1 MALSQRKQNFMEGA
15 AVLTLAVAVT
25 KVIGA
30 VYKIPLGN
38 LLDKD
43 GMAHFYVAYNIYS
56 LLLIVS
62 TAGLPLA
69 LSRLVSRAEAMGRV
83 NQRKRI
89 FRVTAGVFFL
99 LGVVCCG
106 VMLLFAEPLSELLND
121 GQAAPAIRVLAPAVL
136 CVCMLSAIR
145 GYTQG
150 RGDMRPTAV
159 SQIIESAGKLL
170 VGLTAAWLLTRR
182 AAAPNVCAAG
192 AISGVTA
199 GAAVSLLVLAVWL
212 LRTHRGQKG
221 TDIPDSRREI
231 LRQVLGIGI
240 PVTLGSVGMSLIT
253 LLDQA
258 LVLGTLQSSLGLSE
272 SAAASLYGEYT
283 FGMTLF
289 ALPASFMYPLSISLV
304 PSISGAMAAGRGET
318 AARNAASALKL
329 AMVLALPVGVGMSV
343 LAGPILH
350 LLYPA
355 VPQTAEAAAYHLRI
369 LGLASVFVC
378 LMIATAGILQ
388 AYGKE
393 RIPVVTLLIGGGV
406 KIAANYLLVTDP
418 AISIHGAPIGTLL
431 CYAVIAGLNLAA
443 IAGTVPGRLR
453 LGGAAGK
460 LLLSTAAMAA
470 TAWCG
475 YGFLSRHMGAG
486 AATLLAIL
494 AAAAVYAVLVLALEV
509 LRREEILQLPKGEKL
524 AKFLYKS

>member
-1 MALSQRKQNFMEGA
+1 MPRRKQNFMEGA
-15 AVLTLAVAVT
+15 AVLTLAVAAT

-106 VMLLFAEPLSELLND
+106 VMLLFAGPLAELLND

-159 SQIIESAGKLL
+159 S
-170 VGLTAAWLLTRR
+170 
-182 AAAPNVCAAG
+182 
-192 AISGVTA
+192 
-199 GAAVSLLVLAVWL
+199 LLVLAVWL
-212 LRTHRGQKG
+212 LRSHGGQKG
-221 TDIPDSRREI
+221 ADIPDSRREI
-231 LRQVLGIGI
+231 LRQVLEIGI

-272 SAAASLYGEYT
+272 AAATSLYGEYT

-304 PSISGAMAAGRGET
+304 PSIGAAMAAGREE
-318 AARNAASALKL
+318 AAAQNAASALKL

-343 LAGPILH
+343 LAGPILQ

-355 VPQTAEAAAYHLRI
+355 VPQTAQAAAFHLRI

-431 CYAVIAGLNLAA
+431 CYAIIAGLNLAA
-443 IAGTVPGRLR
+443 IAGTIPGRLR

-460 LLLSTAAMAA
+460 LLASTGAMAA

-494 AAAAVYAVLVLALEV
+494 AAAVVYIVLALALEV

>member
-1 MALSQRKQNFMEGA
+1 MALPRRKQNFMEGA
-15 AVLTLAVAVT
+15 AVLTLAVAAT

-106 VMLLFAEPLSELLND
+106 VMMLFAGPLAELLND

-159 SQIIESAGKLL
+159 SQIIESTGKLL

-182 AAAPNVCAAG
+182 AAAPNMCAAG

-212 LRTHRGQKG
+212 LRSHGGQKG
-221 TDIPDSRREI
+221 ADIPDSRREI
-231 LRQVLGIGI
+231 LRQVLEIGI

-272 SAAASLYGEYT
+272 AAATSLYGEYT

-304 PSISGAMAAGRGET
+304 PSIGAAMAAGRQE
-318 AARNAASALKL
+318 AAAQTAASALKL
-329 AMVLALPVGVGMSV
+329 AMSV

-355 VPQTAEAAAYHLRI
+355 VPQTAEAAAFHLRI

-431 CYAVIAGLNLAA
+431 CYAIIAGLNLAA
-443 IAGTVPGRLR
+443 IAGTIPGRLR

-460 LLLSTAAMAA
+460 LLASTGAMAA

-494 AAAAVYAVLVLALEV
+494 AAAVVYIVLALALEV
-509 LRREEILQLPKGEKL
+509 LRREEILQLPRGEKL

>member
-1 MALSQRKQNFMEGA
+1 MALPRRKQNFMEGA
-15 AVLTLAVAVT
+15 AVLTLAVAAI

-106 VMLLFAEPLSELLND
+106 VKLLYAGPLTELLND

-159 SQIIESAGKLL
+159 SQIIESTGKLL

-182 AAAPNVCAAG
+182 AAAPNMCAAG

-212 LRTHRGQKG
+212 LRSHGGQKG

-231 LRQVLGIGI
+231 LRQVLEIGI

-272 SAAASLYGEYT
+272 AAATSLYGEYT

-304 PSISGAMAAGRGET
+304 PSIGAAMAAGRE
-318 AARNAASALKL
+318 AAAAQNAASALKL
-329 AMVLALPVGVGMSV
+329 AMVLALPVGVGMSM
-343 LAGPILH
+343 LAGPILQ

-355 VPQTAEAAAYHLRI
+355 VPQTAEAA
-369 LGLASVFVC
+369 VFVC

-431 CYAVIAGLNLAA
+431 CYTIIAGLNLAA
-443 IAGTVPGRLR
+443 IAGTIPGRLR
-453 LGGAAGK
+453 LEGAAGK
-460 LLLSTAAMAA
+460 LLASTGAMAA

-494 AAAAVYAVLVLALEV
+494 AAAVVYIVLVLALEV

>member
-1 MALSQRKQNFMEGA
+1 MALPQRKQNFMEGA

-25 KVIGA
+25 KVLGA

-69 LSRLVSRAEAMGRV
+69 LSRLVSQAEARGRV

-89 FRVTAGVFFL
+89 FRVTLGLFCL
-99 LGVVCCG
+99 LGVVCSA
-106 VMLLFAEPLSELLND
+106 VMLLFAKPLSRALRD
-121 GQAAPAIRVLAPAVL
+121 SQAALAIRVLAPAVF
-136 CVCMLSAIR
+136 CVCILSAIR

-150 RGDMRPTAV
+150 RGNMLPTAV
-159 SQIIESAGKLL
+159 SQIIESACKLT
-170 VGLTAAWLLTRR
+170 VGLTVAWLLVRQGAEPGR
-182 AAAPNVCAAG
+182 CAAG
-192 AISGVTA
+192 AISGVTV
-199 GAAVSLLVLAVWL
+199 GAATGLAVLTVWL
-212 LRTHRGQKG
+212 LRSRSGQRG
-221 TDIPDSRREI
+221 TDVPQSRREI
-231 LRQVLGIGI
+231 LRRVLQIGV

-272 SAAASLYGEYT
+272 ANAAALYGEYT

-289 ALPASFMYPLSISLV
+289 ALPASFMYPLTISLV
-304 PSISGAMAAGRGET
+304 PSISAATAAGRGET
-318 AARNAASALKL
+318 AAQNAASALKL
-329 AMVLALPVGVGMSV
+329 AMVVALPVGVGMSV

-369 LGLASVFVC
+369 LGIASVFVC

-393 RIPVVTLLIGGGV
+393 RIPVITLLVGGGV

-418 AISIHGAPIGTLL
+418 TISIHGAPIGTLL
-431 CYAVIAGLNLAA
+431 CYAVIAELNLLA
-443 IAGTVPGRLR
+443 IVRVVPHRLG

-470 TAWCG
+470 AARGG
-475 YGFLSRHMGAG
+475 YGLLSRHMGSG
-486 AATLLAIL
+486 CATLLSIL
-494 AAAAVYAVLVLALEV
+494 AAGAVYVLLVLCLEV

-524 AKFLYKS
+524 AKFLFKS

>member
-1 MALSQRKQNFMEGA
+1 MALPQRKQNFIEGA

-69 LSRLVSRAEAMGRV
+69 MSRLVSQAEAVGRV
-83 NQRKRI
+83 NQRRRI
-89 FRVTAGVFFL
+89 FRVTAGLFL
-99 LGVVCCG
+99 LLGLACCG
-106 VMLLFAEPLSELLND
+106 VMLFFAEPLAQLLND
-121 GQAAPAIRVLAPAVL
+121 SQAAPAIRVLAPAVF

-159 SQIIESAGKLL
+159 SQIIESACKLV
-170 VGLTAAWLLTRR
+170 VGLTAAWLLVRQG
-182 AAAPNVCAAG
+182 AAPNECAAG
-192 AISGVTA
+192 AISGVTV
-199 GAAVSLLVLAVWL
+199 GAAVGLLVLTVWL
-212 LRTHRGQKG
+212 LRARRGERG
-221 TDIPDSRREI
+221 TDTPESRRDI
-231 LRQVLGIGI
+231 LQQVLRIGI

-304 PSISGAMAAGRGET
+304 PSISAAMVRNDPRQAGK
-318 AARNAASALKL
+318 NAAAALKL
-329 AMVLALPVGVGMSV
+329 AMVAALPVGVGLSV
-343 LAGPILH
+343 LAEPILH

-355 VPQTAEAAAYHLRI
+355 VSETAAAAAYHLRV
-369 LGLASVFVC
+369 LGIASVFVC
-378 LMIATAGILQ
+378 LMIVTSGILQ
-388 AYGKE
+388 AYGRE
-393 RIPVVTLLIGGGV
+393 RIPVLTLLVGGGV

-418 AISIHGAPIGTLL
+418 TISIRGAPIGTLL
-431 CYAVIAGLNLAA
+431 CYAVIALLNLVA
-443 IAGTVPGRLR
+443 IAVTVPNRPKIGSSAL
-453 LGGAAGK
+453 K
-460 LLLSTAAMAA
+460 LALTTAAMAA
-470 TAWCG
+470 TAYCG
-475 YGFLSRHMGAG
+475 YGLLGKFVGGSLATALSI
-486 AATLLAIL
+486 LL
-494 AAAAVYAVLVLALEV
+494 AAAVYGILLLSLEV
-509 LRREEILQLPKGEKL
+509 VRREEIRQLPKGEKL
-524 AKFLYKS
+524 AKFLFKS

>member
-431 CYAVIAGLNLAA
+431 CYEVIAGLNLAA

-475 YGFLSRHMGAG
+475 YGVLSRHMGAG

-524 AKFLYKS
+524 AKFLFKS

>member
-1 MALSQRKQNFMEGA
+1 MSQGKQSFLGGA
-15 AVLTLAVAVT
+15 ALLTVT
-25 KVIGA
+25 MLITKAIGA
-30 VYKIPLGN
+30 LYKIPLGN
-38 LLDKD
+38 LLDEQ
-43 GMAHFYVAYNIYS
+43 GMNYFYAAYNIYN
-56 LLLIVS
+56 LLLMVS

-69 LSRLVSRAEAMGRV
+69 LSRLVSQAEALGRV
-83 NQRKRI
+83 NRRRRTVSVA
-89 FRVTAGVFFL
+89 FWLFLLLGAVSSGVMFFL
-99 LGVVCCG
+99 AGDLAGW
-106 VMLLFAEPLSELLND
+106 MHNTQAEN
-121 GQAAPAIRVLAPAVL
+121 AIRVLSPAVL
-136 CVCMLSAIR
+136 CVCLVSVIR

-150 RGDMRPTAV
+150 RGNMLPTAV
-159 SQIIESAGKLL
+159 SQIIESACKLT
-170 VGLTAAWLLTRR
+170 VGLTVAWLLVRQGAEPGR
-182 AAAPNVCAAG
+182 CAAG
-192 AISGVTA
+192 AISGVTV
-199 GAAVSLLVLAVWL
+199 GAATGLAVLTVWL
-212 LRTHRGQKG
+212 LRSRSGQRG
-221 TDIPDSRREI
+221 TDVPQSRREI
-231 LRQVLGIGI
+231 LRRVLQIGV

-272 SAAASLYGEYT
+272 ANAAALYGEYT

-289 ALPASFMYPLSISLV
+289 VLPASFMYPLTISLV
-304 PSISGAMAAGRGET
+304 PSISAATAAGRGE
-318 AARNAASALKL
+318 AAAQNAASALKL
-329 AMVLALPVGVGMSV
+329 AMVVALPVGVGMSV

-369 LGLASVFVC
+369 LGIASVFVC

-393 RIPVVTLLIGGGV
+393 RIPVITLLVGGGV

-431 CYAVIAGLNLAA
+431 CYAVIAGLNLLA
-443 IAGTVPGRLR
+443 IVRVVPHRLG

-470 TAWCG
+470 AARGG
-475 YGFLSRHMGAG
+475 YGLLSRHMGSG
-486 AATLLAIL
+486 CATLLSIL
-494 AAAAVYAVLVLALEV
+494 AAGAVYVLLALCLEV

-524 AKFLYKS
+524 VKFLFKS

>member
-1 MALSQRKQNFMEGA
+1 MALPKRKQNFIQGA

-25 KVIGA
+25 KLLGA

-38 LLDKD
+38 LLDRD

-69 LSRLVSRAEAMGRV
+69 LSRLVSQAEAMGRV
-83 NQRKRI
+83 NQRRRI
-89 FRVTAGVFFL
+89 FRVTLGLFFL

-106 VMLLFAEPLSELLND
+106 VMLLGAEPLAALLND
-121 GQAAPAIRVLAPAVL
+121 SQAAPAIRVLAPAVF

-150 RGDMRPTAV
+150 QGDMRPTAA
-159 SQIIESAGKLL
+159 SQIIESACKLA
-170 VGLTAAWLLTRR
+170 VGLAAAWLLVRQG
-182 AAAPNVCAAG
+182 AAPNECAAG

-199 GAAVSLLVLAVWL
+199 GAALGLVTLTVWL
-212 LRTHRGQKG
+212 LCTRRGDVG
-221 TDIPDSRREI
+221 TDTPDSRREI
-231 LRQVLGIGI
+231 LRQVLRIGI

-272 SAAASLYGEYT
+272 AAAASLYGEYT

-304 PSISGAMAAGRGET
+304 PSISAAMVQNDPRRAGK
-318 AARNAASALKL
+318 NAASALKL
-329 AMVLALPVGVGMSV
+329 AMVLALPVGVGLSV
-343 LAGPILH
+343 LAGPILN

-355 VPQTAEAAAYHLRI
+355 VPETAAAAAYHLRV
-369 LGLASVFVC
+369 LGIASVFVC
-378 LMIATAGILQ
+378 LMIITSGILQ
-388 AYGKE
+388 AYGRE

-406 KIAANYLLVTDP
+406 KIGANFLLVTNP
-418 AISIHGAPIGTLL
+418 AISIHGAPIGTLV
-431 CYAVIAGLNLAA
+431 CYAVIAVLNLAA
-443 IAGTVPGRLR
+443 IAVTVPHRPKIGASAWK
-453 LGGAAGK
+453 LG
-460 LLLSTAAMAA
+460 LTTAAMAA
-470 TAWCG
+470 MACGG
-475 YGFLSRHMGAG
+475 YGLARRFMGDRPAT
-486 AATLLAIL
+486 AAAIL
-494 AAAAVYAVLVLALEV
+494 AAAVVYAVLLLNLGV
-509 LRREEILQLPKGEKL
+509 LRREEIEQLPKGEKMVKIL
-524 AKFLYKS
+524 FR

>member
-1 MALSQRKQNFMEGA
+1 MALPRRKQNFMEGA
-15 AVLTLAVAVT
+15 AVLTLAVAAT

-99 LGVVCCG
+99 LGV
-106 VMLLFAEPLSELLND
+106 
-121 GQAAPAIRVLAPAVL
+121 
-136 CVCMLSAIR
+136 
-145 GYTQG
+145 
-150 RGDMRPTAV
+150 
-159 SQIIESAGKLL
+159 
-170 VGLTAAWLLTRR
+170 
-182 AAAPNVCAAG
+182 
-192 AISGVTA
+192 
-199 GAAVSLLVLAVWL
+199 WL
-212 LRTHRGQKG
+212 LRSHGRQKG

-231 LRQVLGIGI
+231 LRQVLEIGI

-272 SAAASLYGEYT
+272 AAATSLYGEYT

-304 PSISGAMAAGRGET
+304 PSIGAAMAAGREE
-318 AARNAASALKL
+318 AAAQNAASALKL

-343 LAGPILH
+343 LAGPILQ

-355 VPQTAEAAAYHLRI
+355 VPQTAEAAAFHLRI

-431 CYAVIAGLNLAA
+431 CYAIIAGLNLAA
-443 IAGTVPGRLR
+443 IAGTIPGRLR

-460 LLLSTAAMAA
+460 LLASTGAMAA

-494 AAAAVYAVLVLALEV
+494 AAAVVYIVLVLALEV

>member
-1 MALSQRKQNFMEGA
+1 MALPRRKQNFMEGA
-15 AVLTLAVAVT
+15 AVLTLAVAAT

-106 VMLLFAEPLSELLND
+106 VMLLFAGALAELLND

-182 AAAPNVCAAG
+182 AAAPNMCAAG

-212 LRTHRGQKG
+212 LRSHGGQKG
-221 TDIPDSRREI
+221 ADIPDSRREI
-231 LRQVLGIGI
+231 LRQVLEIGI

-272 SAAASLYGEYT
+272 AAATSLYGNT
-283 FGMTLF
+283 
-289 ALPASFMYPLSISLV
+289 
-304 PSISGAMAAGRGET
+304 PSA
-318 AARNAASALKL
+318 
-329 AMVLALPVGVGMSV
+329 
-343 LAGPILH
+343 
-350 LLYPA
+350 
-355 VPQTAEAAAYHLRI
+355 
-369 LGLASVFVC
+369 
-378 LMIATAGILQ
+378 
-388 AYGKE
+388 
-393 RIPVVTLLIGGGV
+393 
-406 KIAANYLLVTDP
+406 
-418 AISIHGAPIGTLL
+418 
-431 CYAVIAGLNLAA
+431 
-443 IAGTVPGRLR
+443 
-453 LGGAAGK
+453 
-460 LLLSTAAMAA
+460 
-470 TAWCG
+470 
-475 YGFLSRHMGAG
+475 
-486 AATLLAIL
+486 
-494 AAAAVYAVLVLALEV
+494 
-509 LRREEILQLPKGEKL
+509 
-524 AKFLYKS
+524 

>member
-1 MALSQRKQNFMEGA
+1 MPQRKQNFIEGA

-69 LSRLVSRAEAMGRV
+69 MSRLVARAEALGQV
-83 NQRKRI
+83 NRRRRI
-89 FRVTAGVFFL
+89 FRVTGGLFLL
-99 LGVVCCG
+99 LGVVCG
-106 VMLLFAEPLSELLND
+106 GIMLLFAEPLAELMND
-121 GQAAPAIRVLAPAVL
+121 SLAAPAIRVLAPAVL
-136 CVCMLSAIR
+136 CVCLLSAIR

-150 RGDMRPTAV
+150 LGDMRPTAV
-159 SQIIESAGKLL
+159 SQIIESACKLV
-170 VGLTAAWLLTRR
+170 VGLTAAWLLTRHG
-182 AAAPNVCAAG
+182 AAPNESAAG
-192 AISGVTA
+192 AISGVA
-199 GAAVSLLVLAVWL
+199 VGAVISLGVLSVWL
-212 LRTHRGQKG
+212 LRLHRRDQRG
-221 TDIPDSRREI
+221 TDVPESRKEI
-231 LRQVLGIGI
+231 LRQVLRIGI

-253 LLDQA
+253 LLDQT

-272 SAAASLYGEYT
+272 EAAASLYGEYT

-304 PSISGAMAAGRGET
+304 PSISAAMARHDVERAGK
-318 AARNAASALKL
+318 NAAAALKL
-329 AMVLALPVGVGMSV
+329 AMVAALPVGVGMST

-355 VPQTAEAAAYHLRI
+355 VPQTAEAAAYHLRV
-369 LGLASVFVC
+369 LGIASVFVC
-378 LMIATAGILQ
+378 MMIATAGILQ
-388 AYGKE
+388 AYGRE

-431 CYAVIAGLNLAA
+431 CYAVIAGLNLVAVA
-443 IAGTVPGRLR
+443 VTVPGRPPWGR
-453 LGGAAGK
+453 AALK
-460 LLLSTAAMAA
+460 LLLTTTAMAA
-470 TAWCG
+470 AAHCS
-475 YGFLSRHMGAG
+475 YGLLAGPVGARG
-486 AATLLAIL
+486 AAVAAIL
-494 AAAAVYAVLVLALEV
+494 LAAAVYIVLLLSLEV
-509 LRREEILQLPKGEKL
+509 VSREEIKQLPKGEKL
-524 AKFLYKS
+524 AKFLFRA

>member
-1 MALSQRKQNFMEGA
+1 MALPQRKQNFMEGA

-25 KVIGA
+25 KVLGA

-69 LSRLVSRAEAMGRV
+69 LSRLVSQAEARGRV

-89 FRVTAGVFFL
+89 FRVTLGLFCL
-99 LGVVCCG
+99 LGVVCSA
-106 VMLLFAEPLSELLND
+106 VMLLFAEPLSRALRD
-121 GQAAPAIRVLAPAVL
+121 SQAAPAIRVLAPAVF
-136 CVCMLSAIR
+136 CVCILSAIR

-150 RGDMRPTAV
+150 RGNMLPTAV
-159 SQIIESAGKLL
+159 SQIIESACKLT
-170 VGLTAAWLLTRR
+170 VGLTVAWLLVRQGTEPGR
-182 AAAPNVCAAG
+182 CAAG
-192 AISGVTA
+192 AISGVTV
-199 GAAVSLLVLAVWL
+199 GAATGLAVLTVWL
-212 LRTHRGQKG
+212 LRSRSGQRG
-221 TDIPDSRREI
+221 TDVPQSRREI
-231 LRQVLGIGI
+231 LRRVLQIGV

-272 SAAASLYGEYT
+272 ANAAALYGEYT

-289 ALPASFMYPLSISLV
+289 ALPASFMYPLTISLV
-304 PSISGAMAAGRGET
+304 PSISAATAAGRGE
-318 AARNAASALKL
+318 AAAQNAASALKL
-329 AMVLALPVGVGMSV
+329 AMVVALPVGVGMSV

-369 LGLASVFVC
+369 LGIASVFVC

-393 RIPVVTLLIGGGV
+393 RIPVITLLVGGGENCRQLPAGDGPGHLHPRRAHRD
-406 KIAANYLLVTDP
+406 AAVLRRHCGAESAGHRP
-418 AISIHGAPIGTLL
+418 GGAPSPGPGRRGGKAPALHR
-431 CYAVIAGLNLAA
+431 GH
-443 IAGTVPGRLR
+443 GGSGPGRLR
-453 LGGAAGK
+453 PPLPAHGLRVCHAPVHFGGGDGLCPAGAVSGGAAPGGDFAASQGRKIGK
-460 LLLSTAAMAA
+460 IS
-470 TAWCG
+470 
-475 YGFLSRHMGAG
+475 
-486 AATLLAIL
+486 I
-494 AAAAVYAVLVLALEV
+494 
-509 LRREEILQLPKGEKL
+509 
-524 AKFLYKS
+524 

>member
-1 MALSQRKQNFMEGA
+1 MPRRKQNFMEGA
-15 AVLTLAVAVT
+15 AVLTLAVAAT

-106 VMLLFAEPLSELLND
+106 VMLLFAGPLAELLND

-159 SQIIESAGKLL
+159 SQIIESTGKLL

-182 AAAPNVCAAG
+182 AAAPNMCAAG

-212 LRTHRGQKG
+212 LRSHGGQKG
-221 TDIPDSRREI
+221 ADIPDSRREI
-231 LRQVLGIGI
+231 LRQVLEIGI

-272 SAAASLYGEYT
+272 AAATSLYGEYT

-304 PSISGAMAAGRGET
+304 PSIGAAMAAGREE
-318 AARNAASALKL
+318 AAAKNAASALKL

-343 LAGPILH
+343 LAGPH
-350 LLYPA
+350 PAAA
-355 VPQTAEAAAYHLRI
+355 VPGGA
-369 LGLASVFVC
+369 
-378 LMIATAGILQ
+378 
-388 AYGKE
+388 
-393 RIPVVTLLIGGGV
+393 PDGGGSRLPSAHPGPGFRV
-406 KIAANYLLVTDP
+406 CVSDDR
-418 AISIHGAPIGTLL
+418 HGGD
-431 CYAVIAGLNLAA
+431 IAGLRQGAHSGGDAA
-443 IAGTVPGRLR
+443 HRRGREDRRQLPAGDRPGHLYPRGPHWDTAVLCDYRGAEPGGHCRDHTRAAAPGGRGGKAAGIHRRHGGHRLVRIRLPVPAHGCRGGYAAGYFGGGGGIHR
-453 LGGAAGK
+453 AGAGAGGAAPG
-460 LLLSTAAMAA
+460 
-470 TAWCG
+470 G
-475 YGFLSRHMGAG
+475 DP
-486 AATLLAIL
+486 
-494 AAAAVYAVLVLALEV
+494 AAAKG
-509 LRREEILQLPKGEKL
+509 RETGKI
-524 AKFLYKS
+524 SI

>member
-1 MALSQRKQNFMEGA
+1 MPQRKQNFMEGA

-25 KVIGA
+25 KVLGA

-69 LSRLVSRAEAMGRV
+69 LSRLVSQAEARGRV

-89 FRVTAGVFFL
+89 FRVTLGLFCL
-99 LGVVCCG
+99 LGVVCSA
-106 VMLLFAEPLSELLND
+106 VMLLFAEPLSRTLRD
-121 GQAAPAIRVLAPAVL
+121 SQAAPAIRVLAPAVF
-136 CVCMLSAIR
+136 CVCILSAIR

-150 RGDMRPTAV
+150 RGNMLPTAV
-159 SQIIESAGKLL
+159 SQIIESACKLT
-170 VGLTAAWLLTRR
+170 VAWLLVRQGAEPGR
-182 AAAPNVCAAG
+182 CAAG
-192 AISGVTA
+192 AISGVTV
-199 GAAVSLLVLAVWL
+199 GAATGLAVLTVWL
-212 LRTHRGQKG
+212 LRSRSGQRG
-221 TDIPDSRREI
+221 TDVPQSRREI
-231 LRQVLGIGI
+231 LRRVLQIGV

-272 SAAASLYGEYT
+272 ANAAALYGEYT

-289 ALPASFMYPLSISLV
+289 ALPASFMYPLTISLV
-304 PSISGAMAAGRGET
+304 PSISAATAAGRGE
-318 AARNAASALKL
+318 AAAQNAASALKL
-329 AMVLALPVGVGMSV
+329 AMVVALPVGVGMSV

-369 LGLASVFVC
+369 LGIASVFVC

-393 RIPVVTLLIGGGV
+393 RIPVITLLVGGGV

-431 CYAVIAGLNLAA
+431 CYAVIAGLNLLA
-443 IAGTVPGRLR
+443 IVRVVPHRLG

-470 TAWCG
+470 AARGG
-475 YGFLSRHMGAG
+475 YGLLSRHMGFG
-486 AATLLAIL
+486 AATLLSIL
-494 AAAAVYAVLVLALEV
+494 AAGAVYVLLVLCLEV

-524 AKFLYKS
+524 AKFLFK

>member
-62 TAGLPLA
+62 TAGLPLS

-199 GAAVSLLVLAVWL
+199 GAAVSLLVEL
-212 LRTHRGQKG
+212 LRPGVAVGRGFVAE
-221 TDIPDSRREI
+221 PEEAALAL
-231 LRQVLGIGI
+231 LRAVR
-240 PVTLGSVGMSLIT
+240 VC
-253 LLDQA
+253 
-258 LVLGTLQSSLGLSE
+258 
-272 SAAASLYGEYT
+272 
-283 FGMTLF
+283 
-289 ALPASFMYPLSISLV
+289 LPAMPSTVRPLAFWNSC
-304 PSISGAMAAGRGET
+304 
-318 AARNAASALKL
+318 SAL
-329 AMVLALPVGVGMSV
+329 
-343 LAGPILH
+343 
-350 LLYPA
+350 
-355 VPQTAEAAAYHLRI
+355 
-369 LGLASVFVC
+369 
-378 LMIATAGILQ
+378 
-388 AYGKE
+388 
-393 RIPVVTLLIGGGV
+393 
-406 KIAANYLLVTDP
+406 
-418 AISIHGAPIGTLL
+418 
-431 CYAVIAGLNLAA
+431 
-443 IAGTVPGRLR
+443 
-453 LGGAAGK
+453 
-460 LLLSTAAMAA
+460 
-470 TAWCG
+470 
-475 YGFLSRHMGAG
+475 
-486 AATLLAIL
+486 
-494 AAAAVYAVLVLALEV
+494 
-509 LRREEILQLPKGEKL
+509 
-524 AKFLYKS
+524 

>member
-1 MALSQRKQNFMEGA
+1 MALPRRKQNFMEGA
-15 AVLTLAVAVT
+15 AVLTLAVAAT

-106 VMLLFAEPLSELLND
+106 VMLLFAGPLAELLND
-121 GQAAPAIRVLAPAVL
+121 GQAAP
-136 CVCMLSAIR
+136 AIR

-159 SQIIESAGKLL
+159 SQIIESTGKLL

-182 AAAPNVCAAG
+182 AAAPNMCAAG

-212 LRTHRGQKG
+212 LRSHGGQKG
-221 TDIPDSRREI
+221 ADIPDSRREI
-231 LRQVLGIGI
+231 LRQVLEIGI

-272 SAAASLYGEYT
+272 AAATSLYGEYT

-304 PSISGAMAAGRGET
+304 PSIGAAMAAGREE
-318 AARNAASALKL
+318 AAAKNAASALKL

-355 VPQTAEAAAYHLRI
+355 VPQTAEAAAFHLRI

-431 CYAVIAGLNLAA
+431 CYAIIAGLNLAA
-443 IAGTVPGRLR
+443 IAGTIPGRLR

-460 LLLSTAAMAA
+460 LLASTGAMAA

-494 AAAAVYAVLVLALEV
+494 AAAVVYIVLALALEV
-509 LRREEILQLPKGEKL
+509 LRREEILQLPRGEKL

>member
-1 MALSQRKQNFMEGA
+1 MALPQRKQNFMEGA

-25 KVIGA
+25 KVLGA

-69 LSRLVSRAEAMGRV
+69 LSRLVSQAEARGRV

-89 FRVTAGVFFL
+89 FRVTLGLFCL
-99 LGVVCCG
+99 LGVVCSA
-106 VMLLFAEPLSELLND
+106 VMLLFAEPLSRALRD
-121 GQAAPAIRVLAPAVL
+121 SQAAPAIRVLAPAVF
-136 CVCMLSAIR
+136 CVCILSAIR

-150 RGDMRPTAV
+150 RGNMLPTAV
-159 SQIIESAGKLL
+159 SQIIESACKLT
-170 VGLTAAWLLTRR
+170 VGLTVAWLLVRQG
-182 AAAPNVCAAG
+182 AQPGQCAAG
-192 AISGVTA
+192 AISGVTV
-199 GAAVSLLVLAVWL
+199 GAATGLAVLTLWL
-212 LRTHRGQKG
+212 LRSRSGQRG
-221 TDIPDSRREI
+221 TDVPQSRREI
-231 LRQVLGIGI
+231 LRRVLQIGV

-272 SAAASLYGEYT
+272 ANAAALYGEYT

-289 ALPASFMYPLSISLV
+289 ALPASFMYPLTISLV
-304 PSISGAMAAGRGET
+304 PSISAATAAGRGE
-318 AARNAASALKL
+318 AAAQNAASALKL
-329 AMVLALPVGVGMSV
+329 AMVVALPVGVGMSV

-369 LGLASVFVC
+369 LGIASVFVC

-393 RIPVVTLLIGGGV
+393 RIPVITLLAGGGV

-431 CYAVIAGLNLAA
+431 CYAVIAGLNLLA
-443 IAGTVPGRLR
+443 IVRVVPHRLS
-453 LGGAAGK
+453 LGDAVGK

-470 TAWCG
+470 AAWGG
-475 YGFLSRHMGAG
+475 YGLLSRHMGSG
-486 AATLLAIL
+486 AATLLSIL
-494 AAAAVYAVLVLALEV
+494 AAGAVYVLLVLCLEV

-524 AKFLYKS
+524 AKFLFKS

>member
-1 MALSQRKQNFMEGA
+1 MDPF
-15 AVLTLAVAVT
+15 
-25 KVIGA
+25 
-30 VYKIPLGN
+30 
-38 LLDKD
+38 
-43 GMAHFYVAYNIYS
+43 H
-56 LLLIVS
+56 
-62 TAGLPLA
+62 
-69 LSRLVSRAEAMGRV
+69 
-83 NQRKRI
+83 
-89 FRVTAGVFFL
+89 
-99 LGVVCCG
+99 
-106 VMLLFAEPLSELLND
+106 
-121 GQAAPAIRVLAPAVL
+121 
-136 CVCMLSAIR
+136 
-145 GYTQG
+145 
-150 RGDMRPTAV
+150 
-159 SQIIESAGKLL
+159 
-170 VGLTAAWLLTRR
+170 
-182 AAAPNVCAAG
+182 
-192 AISGVTA
+192 SG
-199 GAAVSLLVLAVWL
+199 LLVLAVWL
-212 LRTHRGQKG
+212 LRSHGGQKG

-231 LRQVLGIGI
+231 LRQVLEIGI

-272 SAAASLYGEYT
+272 AAATSLYGEYT

-304 PSISGAMAAGRGET
+304 PSIGAAMAAGREE
-318 AARNAASALKL
+318 AAAQNAASALKL

-343 LAGPILH
+343 LAGPILQ

-355 VPQTAEAAAYHLRI
+355 VPQTAEAAAFHLRI

-431 CYAVIAGLNLAA
+431 CYAIIAGLNLAA
-443 IAGTVPGRLR
+443 IAGTIPGRLR

-460 LLLSTAAMAA
+460 LLASTGAMAA

-494 AAAAVYAVLVLALEV
+494 AAAVVYIVLVLALEV

>member
-1 MALSQRKQNFMEGA
+1 MALPQRKQNFMEGA

-25 KVIGA
+25 KILGA

-69 LSRLVSRAEAMGRV
+69 LSRLVSQAEARGQV
-83 NQRKRI
+83 NQRRRI
-89 FRVTAGVFFL
+89 FRVTLGLFFL
-99 LGVVCCG
+99 LGIVCSG
-106 VMLLFAEPLSELLND
+106 VMLLFAEPLASALND
-121 GQAAPAIRVLAPAVL
+121 SRAASAIRTLAPAVF

-150 RGDMRPTAV
+150 RGNMLPTAV
-159 SQIIESAGKLL
+159 SQIIESACKLT
-170 VGLTAAWLLTRR
+170 VGLTAAWLLVRR
-182 AAAPNVCAAG
+182 GGGPDECAAG
-192 AISGVTA
+192 AISGVTV
-199 GAAVSLLVLAVWL
+199 GAATGLTVLAIWL
-212 LRTHRGQKG
+212 LRSRSGQRG
-221 TDIPDSRREI
+221 TDVPQGRREI
-231 LRQVLGIGI
+231 LRQVLHIGV

-253 LLDQA
+253 LLDQT

-272 SAAASLYGEYT
+272 VDAASLYGEYT

-289 ALPASFMYPLSISLV
+289 ALPASFMYPLTISLV
-304 PSISGAMAAGRGET
+304 PSISAATAAGWGES
-318 AARNAASALKL
+318 AAKNAASALKL
-329 AMVLALPVGVGMSV
+329 AMVVALPAGVGMSV

-355 VPQTAEAAAYHLRI
+355 VPETAEAAAYHLRI
-369 LGLASVFVC
+369 LGLAAVFVC

-393 RIPVVTLLIGGGV
+393 RIPVITLFIGGAV
-406 KIAANYLLVTDP
+406 KIAANYLLVTNP

-431 CYAVIAGLNLAA
+431 CYAVIAALNLTA
-443 IAGTVPGRLR
+443 IVRVEPHRLR

-470 TAWCG
+470 AAWGG
-475 YGFLSRHMGAG
+475 YGLLSRYIRAG

-494 AAAAVYAVLVLALEV
+494 AAAAVYILLVLCLAV
-509 LRREEILQLPKGEKL
+509 LRREEILQLPKGERL
-524 AKFLYKS
+524 AKFLFKS